1 MKCGENMIISYNKL
15 WELMIEKTNRRQL
28 CKKNNS
34 STREKLINEK
44 KTTLLVMRKN
54 CVKLESNVC
63 NILEFIDLDDVKKKI
78 YENLMDLTNRENE
91 KEIMRRGIH
100 E

>member
-1 MKCGENMIISYNKL
+1 MG
-15 WELMIEKTNRRQL
+15 
-28 CKKNNS
+28 
-34 STREKLINEK
+34 
-44 KTTLLVMRKN
+44 KN